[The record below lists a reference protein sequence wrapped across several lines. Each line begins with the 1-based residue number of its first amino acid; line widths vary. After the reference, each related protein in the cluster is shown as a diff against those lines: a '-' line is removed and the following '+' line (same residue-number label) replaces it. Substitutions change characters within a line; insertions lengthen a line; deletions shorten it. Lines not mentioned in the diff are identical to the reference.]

1 MSIGE
6 FARLSRLSA
15 KALRLYDELGLLPP
29 AQVDPDSGYRWYA
42 AGQLDNARLVA
53 SLRQIG
59 VPLAQIQLILGLEP
73 EAAAAQVGAYW
84 SGAEA
89 DHAARRDLAGH
100 LVDRLTGKR
109 NVMYEVK
116 VRDIPARSLLCLL
129 RHASNRQ
136 EVWDLGKE
144 VIGMLKA
151 QPPPRVDGVAG
162 AAFLIY
168 YGEVNQDSDGPVEL
182 CVPVAPER
190 AAAAAAATRREPTH
204 REAYTRLRK
213 AQVEN
218 PQILSNLDLQGT
230 RIGILAERGGV
241 TRQAAG
247 QLVNEI
253 ERCGYVQRKQAP
265 EDARATVVQFTPKG
279 RRLIAAILELAA
291 ETEASFGELLGQ
303 REFDRVRAGLVRI
316 ADAVDPIG
324 AFGVEDD

>member
-53 SLRQIG
+53 SLRKIG
-59 VPLAQIQLILGLEP
+59 VPLAQIRLILSLEP

-89 DHAARRDLAGH
+89 DHAARRDLVGY

-109 NVMYEVK
+109 NVMHEVK

-129 RHASNRQ
+129 RHASNQQ

-151 QPPPRVDGVAG
+151 QPTPRVNGAAG
-162 AAFLIY
+162 AAFLVY
-168 YGEVNQDSDGPVEL
+168 YGEVNEDSDGPVEFCWPVPQDL
-182 CVPVAPER
+182 AGQLAASFPRLTLRTEPAHQEACVHLDQD
-190 AAAAAAATRREPTH
+190 AT
-204 REAYTRLRK
+204 EA
-213 AQVEN
+213 QW
-218 PQILSNLDLQGT
+218 
-230 RIGILAERGGV
+230 
-241 TRQAAG
+241 QAAG
-247 QLVNEI
+247 DSALAWVAEQ
-253 ERCGYVQRKQAP
+253 QRQPSDLGLRITLLTTAAP
-265 EDARATVVQFTPKG
+265 VTDASSRAGSDFALPL
-279 RRLIAAILELAA
+279 R
-291 ETEASFGELLGQ
+291 
-303 REFDRVRAGLVRI
+303 DRV
-316 ADAVDPIG
+316 G
-324 AFGVEDD
+324 AA

>member
-59 VPLAQIQLILGLEP
+59 VPLAQIQLILSLEP

-89 DHAARRDLAGH
+89 DHAARRDLAGY
-100 LVDRLTGKR
+100 LVDRLAGKR

-129 RHASNRQ
+129 RHASNHQ
-136 EVWDLGKE
+136 EVWAMGKE

-151 QPPPRVDGVAG
+151 QPVPVPRIEGVAG

-168 YGEVNQDSDGPVEL
+168 YGEVNQDSDGPVEF
-182 CVPVAPER
+182 CWPVP
-190 AAAAAAATRREPTH
+190 
-204 REAYTRLRK
+204 
-213 AQVEN
+213 Q
-218 PQILSNLDLQGT
+218 DL
-230 RIGILAERGGV
+230 
-241 TRQAAG
+241 AG
-247 QLVNEI
+247 QLAARLPGLTLRTEPAHQEAYIHVDQDPPAAQWQAVSDSGTAWLAEQ
-253 ERCGYVQRKQAP
+253 QRQPSDLGLRVTLLATTAP
-265 EDARATVVQFTPKG
+265 VTDAS
-279 RRLIAAILELAA
+279 RRGGSDFALPL
-291 ETEASFGELLGQ
+291 
-303 REFDRVRAGLVRI
+303 RDRAG
-316 ADAVDPIG
+316 AA
-324 AFGVEDD
+324 

>member
-1 MSIGE
+1 VDLMSIGE

-116 VRDIPARSLLCLL
+116 VRDVPARSLLCLL
-129 RHASNRQ
+129 RHASSEQ
-136 EVWDLGKE
+136 EVWAMGKE

-151 QPPPRVDGVAG
+151 QPTPVPRIEGVTG
-162 AAFLIY
+162 AAFLVY
-168 YGEVNQDSDGPVEL
+168 YGEVNQDSDGPVEF
-182 CVPVAPER
+182 CWPVP
-190 AAAAAAATRREPTH
+190 
-204 REAYTRLRK
+204 
-213 AQVEN
+213 Q
-218 PQILSNLDLQGT
+218 DL
-230 RIGILAERGGV
+230 
-241 TRQAAG
+241 AG
-247 QLVNEI
+247 QLAASLPALTLRTEPAHQ
-253 ERCGYVQRKQAP
+253 EAYVHLAQDATAAQWQAVG
-265 EDARATVVQFTPKG
+265 DSALAW
-279 RRLIAAILELAA
+279 AA
-291 ETEASFGELLGQ
+291 EQQRQPSDLPLRVTLLTTTAPVT
-303 REFDRVRAGLVRI
+303 DAGKRGGSDFALPLR
-316 ADAVDPIG
+316 DWSG
-324 AFGVEDD
+324 AA

>member
-1 MSIGE
+1 MDLMSIGE

-59 VPLAQIQLILGLEP
+59 VPLAQIQLILSLEP

-84 SGAEA
+84 SEAEA
-89 DHAARRDLAGH
+89 DHAGRRDLAGY
-100 LVDRLTGKR
+100 LVNRLAGKR

-129 RHASNRQ
+129 RHASTRQ

-168 YGEVNQDSDGPVEL
+168 YGEVNQDSDGPVEF
-182 CVPVAPER
+182 CWPVPRDLADQL
-190 AAAAAAATRREPTH
+190 AASFPGLTLRTEPAHQEACIHLGQDPVTAA
-204 REAYTRLRK
+204 
-213 AQVEN
+213 Q
-218 PQILSNLDLQGT
+218 S
-230 RIGILAERGGV
+230 
-241 TRQAAG
+241 
-247 QLVNEI
+247 QLVS
-253 ERCGYVQRKQAP
+253 
-265 EDARATVVQFTPKG
+265 DSARAW
-279 RRLIAAILELAA
+279 AA
-291 ETEASFGELLGQ
+291 EQQRQLSDLPLRVVLLTTTAPVTDASRHGGSDFALPLRDQ
-303 REFDRVRAGLVRI
+303 AG
-316 ADAVDPIG
+316 AA
-324 AFGVEDD
+324 